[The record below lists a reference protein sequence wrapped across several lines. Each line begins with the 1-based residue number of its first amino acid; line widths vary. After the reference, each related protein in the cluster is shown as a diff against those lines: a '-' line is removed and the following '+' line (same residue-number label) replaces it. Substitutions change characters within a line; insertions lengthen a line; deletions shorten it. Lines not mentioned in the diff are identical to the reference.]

1 MNVFQTGTVPPPP
14 PVQPAVPA
22 LSAAEPSTATH
33 REATAR
39 ESTAREAARQDA
51 AREQQRP
58 TAPPVKVLTLHDMRT
73 ILNLPIDAGDRRG
86 SGPGGEQV
94 DVYA

>member
-1 MNVFQTGTVPPPP
+1 VNVFQTGTVPPPP

-22 LSAAEPSTATH
+22 LSAAQPSTSAD

-39 ESTAREAARQDA
+39 EAKAREAARHDA
-51 AREQQRP
+51 AQERRP
-58 TAPPVKVLTLHDMRT
+58 AAPPVKVLTLHDMRT
-73 ILNLPIDAGDRRG
+73 ILNLPVDARERRG